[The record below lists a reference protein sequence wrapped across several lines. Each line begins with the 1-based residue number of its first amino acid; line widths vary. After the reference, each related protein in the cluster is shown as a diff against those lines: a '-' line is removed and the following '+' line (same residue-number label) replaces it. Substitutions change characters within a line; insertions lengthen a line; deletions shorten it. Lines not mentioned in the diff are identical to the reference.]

1 MGFLDKLTWKEYFLI
16 GGLMI
21 IWALV
26 IYAGL
31 NALFTVNPPNI
42 ETFALAVFI
51 GIIGTGLLFILIAV
65 IDRIF

>member
-26 IYAGL
+26 AYAGL
-31 NALFTVNPPNI
+31 SALTVSPPNI
-42 ETFALAVFI
+42 ETFALSVFI

>member
-26 IYAGL
+26 AYAGI
-31 NALFTVNPPNI
+31 NAFTTQN
-42 ETFALAVFI
+42 FGDFGLAIFVGVIFT
-51 GIIGTGLLFILIAV
+51 GILFILIAV

>member
-26 IYAGL
+26 AYAGL
-31 NALFTVNPPNI
+31 TAITANPPDI
-42 ETFALAVFI
+42 ETFAFSVFI
-51 GIIGTGLLFILIAV
+51 GIIGTGLLFILIAI

>member
-26 IYAGL
+26 TYAGL
-31 NALFTVNPPNI
+31 NALTVNPIQI
-42 ETFALAVFI
+42 ETFGLAVFI
-51 GIIGTGLLFILIAV
+51 GIIGTGILFIIIAV

>member
-26 IYAGL
+26 AYAGI
-31 NALFTVNPPNI
+31 NAFTTQTLEN
-42 ETFALAVFI
+42 FGLAIFI
-51 GIIGTGLLFILIAV
+51 GVIFTGILFILIAV

>member
-1 MGFLDKLTWKEYFLI
+1 MGFLDRLTWKEYFLI

-26 IYAGL
+26 AYAGL
-31 NALFTVNPPNI
+31 NALTTSNV
-42 ETFALAVFI
+42 ETFGLAVFI
-51 GIIGTGLLFILIAV
+51 GIIGTGILFILIAV

>member
-1 MGFLDKLTWKEYFLI
+1 MGFLDKFSWKEYFLI

-26 IYAGL
+26 AYAGL
-31 NALFTVNPPNI
+31 TAITENTI
-42 ETFALAVFI
+42 ETFGLAIFI
-51 GIIGTGLLFILIAV
+51 GVIFTGILFILIAV

>member
-1 MGFLDKLTWKEYFLI
+1 MGFLDRFTWKEYFLI

-26 IYAGL
+26 AYAGL
-31 NALFTVNPPNI
+31 NALGNNNI
-42 ETFALAVFI
+42 ETFGLAIFI
-51 GIIGTGLLFILIAV
+51 GIIGTGILFILIAV

>member
-26 IYAGL
+26 AYAGL
-31 NALFTVNPPNI
+31 NAISTSNI
-42 ETFALAVFI
+42 ETFGIAIFI
-51 GIIGTGLLFILIAV
+51 GVIGTGALFILIAI

>member
-1 MGFLDKLTWKEYFLI
+1 MGFLDRLTWKEYFLI

-26 IYAGL
+26 AYAGL

-42 ETFALAVFI
+42 ETFGLAVFI
-51 GIIGTGLLFILIAV
+51 GIIGTGILFILIAV

>member
-21 IWALV
+21 IWAFV
-26 IYAGL
+26 AYAGL
-31 NALFTVNPPNI
+31 NALSTSNI
-42 ETFALAVFI
+42 ETFGLAIFI
-51 GIIGTGLLFILIAV
+51 GVIATGVLFVLIAI